1 MAEDK
6 SEMRPGTKCSHGGP
20 RPGSGAI
27 AGLCP
32 RCLLEQGLAKRA
44 LVVRH
49 PFTPPPF
56 ESLAKSIHGVEL
68 IEMIGQGG
76 MGAVY
81 KGRQYLLN
89 RLVAVKVL
97 PSMGADG
104 GSIAVRFEQE
114 ARVLARLSHP
124 NIVAIH
130 AYGLVGASGSIATDV
145 PSSKKVSDYVL
156 AGALPYFTMDYVE
169 GGTVRQ
175 MLKGKRLDP
184 RKAISLFL
192 QVCEGLQHAHER
204 GVVHRDI
211 KPENILVDGHGQ
223 AKIADFGIARLGGEF
238 EARNRQT
245 VESQWLGT
253 PHYMAPE
260 QLERS
265 HNVDH
270 RADIYS
276 AGVLLYEM
284 LTGELPL
291 GRFPAP
297 SRIAKTIRQLDG
309 VILKALD
316 KRPSRRFQ
324 DMKQFKLAIE
334 TAVDGKALNAAR
346 APRMRGGDNLLAKVD
361 QLEQILARQPDNSS
375 NLEQLKDFYNR
386 IGSEESVIRVSAML
400 SKAYRRQGRWASAIL
415 ENQNLLLRLP
425 KDSPAISSIRHDTDN
440 MNGQMRALE
449 NLAEFSP
456 DNYRFLE
463 MLKHS
468 YSLLDIDDKRDRF
481 SRKLAQAYVL
491 KQKWE
496 SAMREYREIL
506 QRNPND
512 GDAAKALSDLEARIA
527 VKAGHPAAA
536 QPIDHPPSQ

>member
-1 MAEDK
+1 MTEEK
-6 SEMRPGTKCSHGGP
+6 SETTSGAKCSHESP
-20 RPGSGAI
+20 RRGTGAL

-32 RCLLEQGLAKRA
+32 KCLFEQGLAKPA
-44 LVVRH
+44 LKVRQ
-49 PFTPPPF
+49 PFTPPPL

-68 IEMIGQGG
+68 IELIGQGG

-81 KGRQYLLN
+81 KGRQHLLN

-97 PSMGADG
+97 PPTGADG

-130 AYGLVGASGSIATDV
+130 AYGL
-145 PSSKKVSDYVL
+145 

-184 RKAISLFL
+184 RKAIALFL

-211 KPENILVDGHGQ
+211 KPENILVDRQGR
-223 AKIADFGIARLGGEF
+223 AKIADFGIARLDGEV
-238 EARNRQT
+238 EAGNRQT
-245 VESQWLGT
+245 VEGQWLGT

-265 HNVDH
+265 HTVDH

-297 SRIAKTIRQLDG
+297 SSIAKIDRGLDR
-309 VILKALD
+309 VIFKALE
-316 KRPSRRFQ
+316 KSPSRRFQ
-324 DMKQFKLAIE
+324 DVRRFKLAVE
-334 TAVDGKALNAAR
+334 TAVGDKAGKTDL
-346 APRMRGGDNLLAKVD
+346 APRMPGGGNLLVKADK
-361 QLEQILARQPDNSS
+361 LERILAAQPDNS
-375 NLEQLKDFYNR
+375 NALEQLKDLYNR
-386 IGSEESVIRVSAML
+386 IGNEDAVIRVSQIL

-440 MNGQMRALE
+440 MNGQIHALE
-449 NLAEFSP
+449 YLAEFRP
-456 DNYRFLE
+456 DNYRLLE
-463 MLKHS
+463 MLKHA

-481 SRKLAQAYVL
+481 SHKLAQAYVL
-491 KQKWE
+491 KERWSQAIE
-496 SAMREYREIL
+496 EYREIL

-512 GDAAKALSDLEARIA
+512 GDAAKALADLEACIA
-527 VKAGHPAAA
+527 ATAGDPAAA
-536 QPIDHPPSQ
+536 RPHDCPLP

>member
-1 MAEDK
+1 
-6 SEMRPGTKCSHGGP
+6 
-20 RPGSGAI
+20 
-27 AGLCP
+27 L
-32 RCLLEQGLAKRA
+32 
-44 LVVRH
+44 
-49 PFTPPPF
+49 

-81 KGRQYLLN
+81 KGQQYLLN

-97 PSMGADG
+97 PPTGADG

-130 AYGLVGASGSIATDV
+130 AYGLAGASGSIATDMRIGRKV
-145 PSSKKVSDYVL
+145 PEDYVL

-184 RKAISLFL
+184 RTAIALFL
-192 QVCEGLQHAHER
+192 QVCDGLQHAHEC

-211 KPENILVDGHGQ
+211 KPENILVDKRGRV
-223 AKIADFGIARLGGEF
+223 KIADFGIARLDGEL
-238 EARNRQT
+238 EAGSRQT
-245 VESQWLGT
+245 VEGQWLGT
-253 PHYMAPE
+253 PQYMAPE

-291 GRFPAP
+291 GRFPPP
-297 SRIAKTIRQLDG
+297 SKIAKTVQQLDG
-309 VILKALD
+309 VIFKALD
-316 KRPSRRFQ
+316 KSPSRRFQ
-324 DMKQFKLAIE
+324 DMRQFKLAVE
-334 TAVDGKALNAAR
+334 TAVGDKAGKTDL
-346 APRMRGGDNLLAKVD
+346 APRMPEGGNLLARADK
-361 QLEQILARQPDNSS
+361 LEQILAAQPDNS
-375 NLEQLKDFYNR
+375 NALEQLKDLYNR
-386 IGSEESVIRVSAML
+386 MANEDAVIRVSELL
-400 SKAYRRQGRWASAIL
+400 SNAYRRQGRWASAIL
-415 ENQNLLLRLP
+415 ENQHLLLRLP
-425 KDSPAISSIRHDTDN
+425 NDSPAASSIRHDTYN
-440 MNGQMRALE
+440 LNAL
-449 NLAEFSP
+449 LDAAEKLIEVRP
-456 DNYRFLE
+456 DDYRFLE

-496 SAMREYREIL
+496 PAMREYREIL

-512 GDAAKALSDLEARIA
+512 GDAAKALADVEARIA
-527 VKAGHPAAA
+527 ATAGDPAAA
-536 QPIDHPPSQ
+536 RPYDRPLP

>member
-1 MAEDK
+1 MTEEK
-6 SEMRPGTKCSHGGP
+6 SKRISGAKCSHERP
-20 RPGSGAI
+20 RRGTGAL

-32 RCLLEQGLAKRA
+32 KCLFEQGLAKPA
-44 LVVRH
+44 LKVRQ
-49 PFTPPPF
+49 PFTPPPL

-68 IEMIGQGG
+68 IELIGQGG

-81 KGRQYLLN
+81 KGRQFLLN
-89 RLVAVKVL
+89 RLVAVKIL
-97 PSMGADG
+97 PPTGADG

-130 AYGLVGASGSIATDV
+130 AYGLAGALGSIATDMPSGRKV
-145 PSSKKVSDYVL
+145 PEDYVL

-184 RKAISLFL
+184 RKAIALFL
-192 QVCEGLQHAHER
+192 KVCEGLQHAHER

-211 KPENILVDGHGQ
+211 KPENILVDRQGR
-223 AKIADFGIARLGGEF
+223 AKIADFGIARLDGEV
-238 EARNRQT
+238 EAGNRQT
-245 VESQWLGT
+245 VEGQWLGT

-265 HNVDH
+265 HTVDH

-291 GRFPAP
+291 GRFPPP
-297 SRIAKTIRQLDG
+297 SKIAKTVQQLDG
-309 VILKALD
+309 VIFKALD
-316 KRPSRRFQ
+316 KSPSRRFQ
-324 DMKQFKLAIE
+324 DVRRFKLAVE
-334 TAVDGKALNAAR
+334 TAVDGKALSAVPTSRTAS
-346 APRMRGGDNLLAKVD
+346 NLLAKAKE
-361 QLEQILARQPDNSS
+361 LEQIVATQPNNS
-375 NLEQLKDFYNR
+375 NVLEQLKDLYNR
-386 IGSEESVIRVSAML
+386 LKSEDEVIRVSEML
-400 SKAYRRQGRWASAIL
+400 SKAYRRQGRLASAIL

-425 KDSPAISSIRHDTDN
+425 WDSPAISSIHHDTH
-440 MNGQMRALE
+440 QMDSMIKAFE
-449 NLAEFSP
+449 AMAEARP
-456 DNYRFLE
+456 DDYRFLE
-463 MLKHS
+463 MLKLS
-468 YSLLDIDDKRDRF
+468 FSLLDIDDKRDRF
-481 SRKLAQAYVL
+481 SHKLAQAYVL

-496 SAMREYREIL
+496 PAMREYREIL

-512 GDAAKALSDLEARIA
+512 GDVAKALADVEARIA
-527 VKAGHPAAA
+527 ATAGDPAAA
-536 QPIDHPPSQ
+536 QPYDRPLPQ

>member
-1 MAEDK
+1 
-6 SEMRPGTKCSHGGP
+6 
-20 RPGSGAI
+20 
-27 AGLCP
+27 L
-32 RCLLEQGLAKRA
+32 
-44 LVVRH
+44 
-49 PFTPPPF
+49 

-68 IEMIGQGG
+68 IELIGQGG

-81 KGRQYLLN
+81 KGRQFLLN
-89 RLVAVKVL
+89 RLVAVKIL
-97 PSMGADG
+97 PPTGADG

-130 AYGLVGASGSIATDV
+130 AYGLAGALGSIATDMPSGRKV
-145 PSSKKVSDYVL
+145 PEDYVL
-156 AGALPYFTMDYVE
+156 AGALPYFTMDYVD

-184 RKAISLFL
+184 RKAIALFL

-211 KPENILVDGHGQ
+211 KPENILVDRQGR
-223 AKIADFGIARLGGEF
+223 AKIADFGIARLDGEV
-238 EARNRQT
+238 EAGNRQT
-245 VESQWLGT
+245 VEGQWLGT

-265 HNVDH
+265 HTVDH

-297 SRIAKTIRQLDG
+297 SRIAKIARGLDR
-309 VILKALD
+309 VIFKALE
-316 KRPSRRFQ
+316 KSPSRRFQ
-324 DMKQFKLAIE
+324 DMRQFKLAVE
-334 TAVDGKALNAAR
+334 TAVGDKAGKTDL
-346 APRMRGGDNLLAKVD
+346 APRMPGGGNLLVKADK
-361 QLEQILARQPDNSS
+361 LERILAAQPDNS
-375 NLEQLKDFYNR
+375 NALEQLKDLYNR
-386 IGSEESVIRVSAML
+386 IGNEDAVIRVSVRL
-400 SKAYRRQGRWASAIL
+400 SNTYRRQGRWASAIL

-425 KDSPAISSIRHDTDN
+425 WDSPAAQRIRHDTLN
-440 MNGQMRALE
+440 TNCLLVGSE
-449 NLAEFSP
+449 KLAELRP
-456 DNYRFLE
+456 DDYRALE

-468 YSLLDIDDKRDRF
+468 YSLLDIDDKHDRF
-481 SRKLAQAYVL
+481 SRMLARAYVV

-496 SAMREYREIL
+496 QAIKEYREIV
-506 QRNPND
+506 QRSPND
-512 GDAAKALSDLEARIA
+512 SDAAKALADVEARLA
-527 VKAGHPAAA
+527 ATAGDPAAA
-536 QPIDHPPSQ
+536 RPHDRPLS